1 MKTFKS
7 ISMAVMSLVMVAC
20 SNDITSERPAENP
33 QGKGI
38 PFSATISMRG
48 SATRSVMTENSDKTI
63 SAAWETDDEMA
74 LVYEVAGKKQVTKAK
89 MTVAEDKSATI
100 TATMAEGVTA
110 GTKVSLLYPYSAVC
124 TDAEKTAYGA
134 MKEDSLAGQDGTL
147 ETIAKNFDLC
157 EGAGE
162 LTLSS
167 AGTASLKDD
176 VAMKSLIAIWKISLS
191 DGTKALKTQQ
201 LLVYKNNDMENML
214 ANVCQEEA
222 TDVFYIAVPAFKNA
236 QIGMQAPI
244 GEDTYYYARGGISL
258 EAGKFYQ
265 STVTLADML
274 HTPLTLEAVES
285 GTINV
290 TIPDGLAQKVYY
302 KKNGGDKIEISGAI
316 SVNAGDIVQFFST
329 NASLSDGTDYVNIRP
344 SEKTYVYG
352 NIMSLIDD
360 GTEGFANDKEIGGD
374 YALSSLFFAADHI
387 AFHNTKDLLLPAT
400 TLSKGCYTSMFT
412 SCIGLTRLPENL
424 LPATKL
430 KDKCYANMFD
440 GCTSLTATPVIKVDC
455 NEAEACMYS
464 MFYDCTNLTTVPEG
478 SQISGKLG
486 KEACEAMFYKCTSL
500 TTTPVIDVDC
510 NAAEACMYSMFYEC
524 TNLTTVASGS
534 KISGQQ
540 AYISCQYMFYNCTS
554 LTATPVIDVNCNDAT
569 SCMNNMFYGCITLTR
584 LDLSSFN
591 TAKVTKMGQMFM
603 WCSNMVSI
611 YVDDGWNT
619 DAVTN
624 DYCMFDECTSI
635 RGDMG
640 TTYDPAHVDKA
651 YAHLDGGPTNP
662 GYLSMKPEYTRGD
675 VDNDGHV
682 KISDVTALINYLL
695 SGDASA
701 VNLDAADC
709 DLDGNI
715 KISDV
720 TALINYLL
728 SGSWANKAMAP
739 AMNNARPQVMLLD
752 RPMKLKEIKG
762 IRL

>member
-191 DGTKALKTQQ
+191 DGTNALKTQQ

-214 ANVCQEEA
+214 ANVILASGAEA

-236 QIGMQAPI
+236 QIGIESPI
-244 GEDTYYYARGGISL
+244 GGDTYYYAKGGVSL

-329 NASLSDGTDYVNIRP
+329 NESLSDGTNYVNIRP

-360 GTEGFANDKEIGGD
+360 GTDGFANDKVIGGD
-374 YALSSLFFAADHI
+374 YALKSLFQGAAKI

-400 TLSKGCYTSMFT
+400 TLTKGCYTSMFT
-412 SCIGLTRLPENL
+412 SCTGLTRLPENL

-430 KDKCYANMFD
+430 TDNCYENMFQGCVNLKNTPVINVDCNKADYSMSAMFADCRNLTTVAD
-440 GCTSLTATPVIKVDC
+440 GSKISGMLGENACESMFYNCHSLTATPVI
-455 NEAEACMYS
+455 
-464 MFYDCTNLTTVPEG
+464 
-478 SQISGKLG
+478 
-486 KEACEAMFYKCTSL
+486 
-500 TTTPVIDVDC
+500 DVDC
-510 NAAEACMYSMFYEC
+510 HAAKSCMDAMFANC

-540 AYISCQYMFYNCTS
+540 AYRSCEYMFFSCTS
-554 LTATPVIDVNCNDAT
+554 LTATPVIDVDCNAARACMDCMFADCT
-569 SCMNNMFYGCITLTR
+569 SLTTVASGSQIKGTMGEAACSMMFNDCKLLETIPADFLPSTTLGEQCYNNMFSDCTALQKAPKLPAT
-584 LDLSSFN
+584 DLK
-591 TAKVTKMGQMFM
+591 TA
-603 WCSNMVSI
+603 S
-611 YVDDGWNT
+611 
-619 DAVTN
+619 
-624 DYCMFDECTSI
+624 
-635 RGDMG
+635 
-640 TTYDPAHVDKA
+640 
-651 YAHLDGGPTNP
+651 
-662 GYLSMKPEYTRGD
+662 YLSMFSGCTSLNEAWVKAGYADTKSECISMFFGCPTGGKLHT
-675 VDNDGHV
+675 DGAWADDEV
-682 KISDVTALINYLL
+682 PTGWTKVAY
-695 SGDASA
+695 DA
-701 VNLDAADC
+701 D
-709 DLDGNI
+709 
-715 KISDV
+715 
-720 TALINYLL
+720 
-728 SGSWANKAMAP
+728 
-739 AMNNARPQVMLLD
+739 
-752 RPMKLKEIKG
+752 
-762 IRL
+762 

>member
-63 SAAWETDDEMA
+63 SAAWETNDEMA
-74 LVYEVAGKKQVTKAK
+74 LVYEVAGKKLVTKAK

-100 TATMAEGVTA
+100 TATLAEGVTA
-110 GTKVSLLYPYSAVC
+110 GTKVSLLYPYAAVC
-124 TDAEKTAYGA
+124 DDAEKTEYGA

-191 DGTKALKTQQ
+191 DGANALKTQQ

-214 ANVCQEEA
+214 ANVYQEEA
-222 TDVFYIAVPAFKNA
+222 TNVFYIAVPAFKNA

-244 GEDTYYYARGGISL
+244 GEETCYYARGGVSL

-285 GTINV
+285 GTIDV

-352 NIMSLIDD
+352 NVMSLIDD
-360 GTEGFANDKEIGGD
+360 GTEGFANDKVIGGD
-374 YALSSLFFAADHI
+374 YALKSLFQGAANI
-387 AFHNTKDLLLPAT
+387 EFHNVK
-400 TLSKGCYTSMFT
+400 TL
-412 SCIGLTRLPENL
+412 L

-430 KDKCYANMFD
+430 IDHCYEKMFE
-440 GCTSLTATPVIKVDC
+440 GCINLKNTPVINVDC
-455 NEAEACMYS
+455 NKADYS
-464 MFYDCTNLTTVPEG
+464 MSAMFADCLSLTTVADG
-478 SQISGKLG
+478 SKISGKLG
-486 KEACEAMFYKCTSL
+486 KEACESMFYNCTSL
-500 TTTPVIDVDC
+500 TATPVIDVDC
-510 NAAEACMYSMFYEC
+510 NAAESCMDAMFANC

-540 AYISCQYMFYNCTS
+540 AYRSCEFMFVNCTS
-554 LTATPVIDVNCNDAT
+554 LTATPVIDVDCNAATACMNCMFDGCTSLTTVASGSQIKGTMGEGACAMMFDGCKLLAT
-569 SCMNNMFYGCITLTR
+569 IPADFLPSTTLGEQCYNNMFSDCTALQKAPKLPATDS
-584 LDLSSFN
+584 DLN
-591 TAKVTKMGQMFM
+591 TA
-603 WCSNMVSI
+603 C
-611 YVDDGWNT
+611 
-619 DAVTN
+619 
-624 DYCMFDECTSI
+624 
-635 RGDMG
+635 
-640 TTYDPAHVDKA
+640 
-651 YAHLDGGPTNP
+651 
-662 GYLSMKPEYTRGD
+662 YLSMFSGCTSLNEAWVKAGYADTNSECIAMFQGCTTGGKLHT
-675 VDNDGHV
+675 DGTWTEV
-682 KISDVTALINYLL
+682 PTGWTTVAY
-695 SGDASA
+695 DA
-701 VNLDAADC
+701 D
-709 DLDGNI
+709 
-715 KISDV
+715 
-720 TALINYLL
+720 
-728 SGSWANKAMAP
+728 
-739 AMNNARPQVMLLD
+739 
-752 RPMKLKEIKG
+752 
-762 IRL
+762 